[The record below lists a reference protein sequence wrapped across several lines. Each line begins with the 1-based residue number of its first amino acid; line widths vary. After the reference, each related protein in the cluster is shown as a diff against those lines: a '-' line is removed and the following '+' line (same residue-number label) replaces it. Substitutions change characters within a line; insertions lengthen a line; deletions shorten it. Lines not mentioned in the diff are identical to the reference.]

1 MRVRGTPAQAVGVR
15 RAAAPA
21 GLAAGLVAALLL
33 AGCSSPADPPAAPA
47 APTPSATPPAD
58 PRATPSTSP
67 APPARRPTPVT
78 IALAGDI
85 HFEGPLAARLRD
97 PATALAPA
105 SRALAAADVAIANLE
120 TSVGTGGRPEPG
132 KRYTFSA
139 GPTALT
145 ALAAAGV
152 DVAGMA
158 NNHALDFGRGRLP
171 STLRAARRAADGD
184 PALAVVGIG
193 GDAEQAFA
201 PALVDVDGT
210 VVATVAASVA
220 DADPTADPT
229 GQWAAGPGRPGT
241 ADAMDPRRLLRAVR
255 RADAVADVVV
265 AHLHWGVQGETCPSP
280 AQRRL
285 ATRLVGA
292 GADVVSGSHAH
303 EVQGDGRLGAG
314 YVAYGLGNFAW
325 YSPGPTGVL
334 TLTVRPP
341 RAPAG
346 RARVTAARWWP
357 ATIGPDGVPR
367 AATGSGATAAT
378 ARRTEL
384 RSCAGLRAP

>member
-1 MRVRGTPAQAVGVR
+1 MGAAGVRGPVA
-15 RAAAPA
+15 
-21 GLAAGLVAALLL
+21 AAGLVAALL
-33 AGCSSPADPPAAPA
+33 ASGCSTPADSPAEPGE
-47 APTPSATPPAD
+47 PTPSVTTPAG
-58 PRATPSTSP
+58 PSAAAVSP
-67 APPARRPTPVT
+67 DPPARRPPPVT

-139 GPTALT
+139 GPAALT

-158 NNHALDFGRGRLP
+158 NNHALDFGRGRLH
-171 STLRAARRAADGD
+171 STLRAARRAAHGD
-184 PALAVVGIG
+184 PPLAVVGIG
-193 GDAEQAFA
+193 ADAEQAFA

-241 ADAMDPRRLLRAVR
+241 ADAMDPQRLLRAVR

-285 ATRLVGA
+285 AARLVGA
-292 GADVVSGSHAH
+292 GADVVAGSHAH

-334 TLTVRPP
+334 TLTVLPP
-341 RAPAG
+341 TAPVG

-357 ATIGPDGVPR
+357 ATIGPDGLPKADSGSAAAAWATRR
-367 AATGSGATAAT
+367 AA
-378 ARRTEL
+378 L